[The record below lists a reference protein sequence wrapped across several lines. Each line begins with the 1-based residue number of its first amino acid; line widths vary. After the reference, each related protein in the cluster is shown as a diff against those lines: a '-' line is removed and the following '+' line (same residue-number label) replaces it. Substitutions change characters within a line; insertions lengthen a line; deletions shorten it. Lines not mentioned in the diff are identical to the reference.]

1 MNITM
6 EVLFRYLVF
15 DDLGEPHRRFRTKHE
30 AECYVLHRPNH
41 RIERL
46 PPPPKENVFDLI
58 TDEAPF

>member
-1 MNITM
+1 MIIPM